1 MIREI
6 RKEDAVY
13 EIEAIYYNV
22 TSWKTEDLL
31 EEANELL
38 DASYTLDD
46 IVDVYVKWNRIT
58 VTFTDDC
65 QYEEE
70 GGYDH
75 DVDWKEPRQL
85 RLWTEN
91 YEEVFS
97 QDEIERQ
104 RLNEAAPDLLAALER
119 IVNGLPSEYDDK
131 HTSTLLE
138 SAREAIEKAKGES
151 HE

>member
-46 IVDVYVKWNRIT
+46 IVDVCVKWNRIT

-104 RLNEAAPDLLAALER
+104 RLNEAAPDLLHALER
-119 IVNGLPSEYDDK
+119 LHHACEHWEDQDDPV
-131 HTSTLLE
+131 LRA
-138 SAREAIEKAKGES
+138 AREAIEKAKGES